1 MDHSQ
6 HHCIN
11 TSNLSRE
18 ATWWAPSNGTSLNS
32 WLTKMANRFRD
43 SYRSLHRLP
52 SRSILTN
59 FWHKFVIKHKTQYF
73 NISKS
78 LPNKNKHNHS
88 KKNRLSFSKN
98 LIEIFIWIDKL
109 NSPKIFRWKYP
120 KFLHHIHWVFQ
131 KKKIK
136 CIFYLIQKN
145 RSNRV
150 RMSFNWESR

>member
-32 WLTKMANRFRD
+32 WLTKMVNRFKD
-43 SYRSLHRLP
+43 SFRSLHRLP

-98 LIEIFIWIDKL
+98 SIEIFIWIDKL
-109 NSPKIFRWKYP
+109 NSPYSSP
-120 KFLHHIHWVFQ
+120 YSLGVSE
-131 KKKIK
+131 KKKNK
-136 CIFYLIQKN
+136 VYFLPYSKKSLKSCENEF
-145 RSNRV
+145 
-150 RMSFNWESR
+150 